1 MNETQ
6 LQFATP
12 DSGEEAARAE
22 LYGLLSMLFYQA
34 PTADLL
40 AAIAAAP
47 AGGEGELAGELQ
59 GELPEA
65 WRALQAACAAADA
78 AAVFDEYE
86 GLFIGTGKPEVFLYG
101 SYYMSGFL
109 MEKPLAL
116 LRAELSRLGL
126 QRTDDMP
133 ETEDHIAALC
143 DVMRHL
149 IVSDDVI
156 EGSIATQ
163 KAFFATHMQSWV
175 QQLCGDIGA
184 HPAARFYRHVAS
196 VAAAFFA
203 VEMQAFDMS

>member
-6 LQFATP
+6 LQFETP

-34 PTADLL
+34 PTPDLL

-47 AGGEGELAGELQ
+47 AEGEGEL
-59 GELPEA
+59 PDA
-65 WRALQAACAAADA
+65 WRALQGASAGVDA
-78 AAVFDEYE
+78 QAVHDEYE

-116 LRAELSRLGL
+116 LRANLNRLGL

-149 IVSDDVI
+149 ITSSDVI
-156 EGSIATQ
+156 ESSIGTQ
-163 KAFFATHMQSWV
+163 KAFFADHMQSWV
-175 QQLCGDIGA
+175 QQMCGEIGA
-184 HPAARFYRHVAS
+184 HPGARFYRHVAAL
-196 VAAAFFA
+196 AAAFFA
-203 VEMQAFDMS
+203 VEMQAFDMA

>member
-34 PTADLL
+34 PDGDVL

-47 AGGEGELAGELQ
+47 AEGEGEL
-59 GELPEA
+59 PDA
-65 WRALQAACAAADA
+65 WRALQAACAGADA
-78 AAVFDEYE
+78 AAVHDEYE
-86 GLFIGTGKPEVFLYG
+86 ALFIGTGKPEIFLYG

-116 LRAELSRLGL
+116 LRSELSRLGL
-126 QRTDDMP
+126 ERSDGMP

-143 DVMRHL
+143 DVMRYL
-149 IVSDDVI
+149 ITLDDVI
-156 EGSIATQ
+156 DGSIANQ
-163 KAFFATHMQSWV
+163 KAFFATHLQSWV
-175 QQLCGDIGA
+175 QQMCGEIGA
-184 HPAARFYRHVAS
+184 HLGAAFYRHVAAL
-196 VAAAFFA
+196 AAAFFA

>member
-6 LQFATP
+6 LQFETP

-34 PTADLL
+34 PAQDML

-47 AGGEGELAGELQ
+47 AEGAGELQ
-59 GELPEA
+59 GELPDA
-65 WRALQAACAAADA
+65 WRALQAACASADA
-78 AAVFDEYE
+78 QAVHDEYE
-86 GLFIGTGKPEVFLYG
+86 ALFFGTGKPEVFLYG

-116 LRAELSRLGL
+116 LRANLNRLGL

-149 IVSDDVI
+149 ITSEDVI
-156 EGSIATQ
+156 ESSIATQ
-163 KAFFATHMQSWV
+163 KAFFSDHMQSWV
-175 QQLCGDIGA
+175 QQMCGEIGA
-184 HPAARFYRHVAS
+184 HPGARFYRHVAAL
-196 VAAAFFA
+196 AAAFFA
-203 VEMQAFDMS
+203 VEMQAFDMA

>member
-6 LQFATP
+6 LQFETP

-34 PTADLL
+34 PAQDLL

-47 AGGEGELAGELQ
+47 AEGEGD
-59 GELPEA
+59 LPDA
-65 WRALQAACAAADA
+65 WRALQGACASADA
-78 AAVFDEYE
+78 QAVHDEYE
-86 GLFIGTGKPEVFLYG
+86 ALFIGTGKPEVFLYG

-116 LRAELSRLGL
+116 LRANLNRLGL

-149 IVSDDVI
+149 ITSEDVI
-156 EGSIATQ
+156 ESSIATQ
-163 KAFFATHMQSWV
+163 KAFFADHMQSWV
-175 QQLCGDIGA
+175 QQMCGEIGA
-184 HPAARFYRHVAS
+184 HPGARFYRHVAAL
-196 VAAAFFA
+196 AAAFFA
-203 VEMQAFDMS
+203 VEMQAFDMA

>member
-6 LQFATP
+6 LQFETP

-34 PTADLL
+34 PAQDLL

-47 AGGEGELAGELQ
+47 AEGEGEL
-59 GELPEA
+59 PDA
-65 WRALQAACAAADA
+65 WRALQAACASADA
-78 AAVFDEYE
+78 QAVHDEYE
-86 GLFIGTGKPEVFLYG
+86 ALFIGTGKPEVFLYG

-116 LRAELSRLGL
+116 LRANLNRLGL

-149 IVSDDVI
+149 ITSEDVI
-156 EGSIATQ
+156 ESSIATQ
-163 KAFFATHMQSWV
+163 KAFFADHMQSWV
-175 QQLCGDIGA
+175 QQMCGEIGA
-184 HPAARFYRHVAS
+184 HPGARFYRHVAAL
-196 VAAAFFA
+196 AAAFFA
-203 VEMQAFDMS
+203 VEMQAFDMA

>member
-6 LQFATP
+6 LQFETP

-22 LYGLLSMLFYQA
+22 LYGLLSMLLYQA
-34 PTADLL
+34 PTQDLL

-47 AGGEGELAGELQ
+47 AEGE

-78 AAVFDEYE
+78 QAVRDEYE
-86 GLFIGTGKPEVFLYG
+86 ALFVGTGKPEVFLYG

-116 LRAELSRLGL
+116 LRANLVRLGL

-149 IVSDDVI
+149 ITSEDVI
-156 EGSIATQ
+156 ESSIATQ
-163 KAFFATHMQSWV
+163 KAFFADHMQSWV
-175 QQLCGDIGA
+175 QQMCGEIAA
-184 HPAARFYRHVAS
+184 HPGARFYRHVAAL
-196 VAAAFFA
+196 AAAFFA
-203 VEMQAFDMS
+203 VEMQAFDMA